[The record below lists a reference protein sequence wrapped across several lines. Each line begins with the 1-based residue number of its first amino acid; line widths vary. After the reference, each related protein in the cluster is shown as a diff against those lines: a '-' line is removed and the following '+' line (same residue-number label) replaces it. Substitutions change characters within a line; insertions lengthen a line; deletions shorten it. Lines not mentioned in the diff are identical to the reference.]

1 MTTFGLK
8 REAGYTLTEMMIAV
22 AVITIAVGLAVPHYS
37 EWQAQSQLRQ
47 ATSEVATQLTL
58 ARMAAMNRN
67 RSVDVTMQNSGNTTH
82 VSAVAS
88 SGASVLDEVL
98 QSKGVSL
105 VGSPITV
112 SFSSMGLRTSG
123 GTGIT
128 TIGMCNSYRLQ
139 YSITIVPV
147 GKVNW
152 STAPSAT
159 TCP

>member
-1 MTTFGLK
+1 MTTCGLR
-8 REAGYTLTEMMIAV
+8 REAGYTLTELMVAV
-22 AVITIAVGLAVPHYS
+22 AIITVAVALAVPQYS
-37 EWQAQSQLRQ
+37 QWQAQSQLRQ
-47 ATSEVATQLTL
+47 ATSEIATHLTL

-67 RSVDVTMQNSGNTTH
+67 RTVDVTMQNSGGAAH
-82 VSAVAS
+82 ISAVAS
-88 SGASVLDEVL
+88 SGASVLDEDL

-123 GTGIT
+123 GTGIQ
-128 TIGMCNSYRLQ
+128 TIGMCNNYKLQ

-152 STAPSAT
+152 STDPSAT
-159 TCP
+159 SCP